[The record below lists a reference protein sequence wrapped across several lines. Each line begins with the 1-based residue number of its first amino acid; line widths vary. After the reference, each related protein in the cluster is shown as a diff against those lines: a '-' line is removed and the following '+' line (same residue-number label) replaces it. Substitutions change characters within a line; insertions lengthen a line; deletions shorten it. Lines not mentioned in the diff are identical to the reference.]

1 MRIKTNTLSCH
12 RCGKLPT
19 TFIHGGE
26 AYLVGDRE
34 CPTCR
39 RVVERFDDPGIAI
52 SRWNHTVTRK
62 TFAGATIPN
71 REVPTEVFNAILKDR
86 ITLHRSP
93 CGCDGGGTVRILM
106 PVYGMVGLYI
116 ECPYCKA
123 STRVYSP
130 VEAIFD
136 EDSTRSATP
145 YTFEAI
151 TQALRLAVEEWNQI
165 GESRKGETN
174 A

>member
-1 MRIKTNTLSCH
+1 MTLHPCHRCH

-19 TFIHGGE
+19 TFIH
-26 AYLVGDRE
+26 
-34 CPTCR
+34 
-39 RVVERFDDPGIAI
+39 
-52 SRWNHTVTRK
+52 
-62 TFAGATIPN
+62 
-71 REVPTEVFNAILKDR
+71 
-86 ITLHRSP
+86 
-93 CGCDGGGTVRILM
+93 DGGGTVRIHM

-136 EDSTRSATP
+136 EGSTRSATP

-165 GESRKGETN
+165 GESRKGDTN